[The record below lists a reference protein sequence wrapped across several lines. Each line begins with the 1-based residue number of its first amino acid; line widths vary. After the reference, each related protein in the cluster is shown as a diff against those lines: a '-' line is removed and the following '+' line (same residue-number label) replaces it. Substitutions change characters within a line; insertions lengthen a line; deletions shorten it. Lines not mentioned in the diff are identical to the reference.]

1 MSKDPAF
8 LFYPNDY
15 IGGTMG
21 MTLEEKGA
29 YIELLMMQFN
39 RGHMG
44 GQMIGQAVGQLW
56 DTVKVKFI
64 QDDKGLWYNKR
75 LEEEQNRRKVFT
87 DSRKNNLL
95 GKNQYSKK
103 RGHTTSHMED
113 ENEDEDINRND
124 NKIVFDIFWN
134 LYDKKVGK
142 KEKVKKKWYKLTK
155 GVQQKIID
163 YIPKYIESQPDKVYR
178 KHPETFLN
186 NESWNDEI
194 IGKGNSKKP
203 GQSADENYKFE

>member
-1 MSKDPAF
+1 MKDPAF

-44 GQMIGQAVGQLW
+44 GHMIGQAVGQLW
-56 DTVKVKFI
+56 DKVKVKFT
-64 QDDKGLWYNKR
+64 QDNEGLWYNER
-75 LEEEQNRRKVFT
+75 LEQEQTKRKQFT

-95 GKNQYSKK
+95 GTNQYTNK
-103 RGHTTSHMED
+103 RGHTTSDM
-113 ENEDEDINRND
+113 EDEDINKDVIINEY
-124 NKIVFDIFWN
+124 NIEFDIFWN

-142 KEKVKKKWYKLTK
+142 KEKVKSKWDKLTK
-155 GVQQKIID
+155 EIQQKIID
-163 YIPKYIESQPDKVYR
+163 YIPKYIESQPDKQYR

-194 IGKGNSKKP
+194 IRKQGSEKL